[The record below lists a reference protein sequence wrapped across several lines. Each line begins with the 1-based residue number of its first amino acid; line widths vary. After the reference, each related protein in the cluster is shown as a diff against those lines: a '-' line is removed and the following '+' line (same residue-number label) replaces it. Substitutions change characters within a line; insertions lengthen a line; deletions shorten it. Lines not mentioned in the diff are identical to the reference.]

1 MTDGSPG
8 ISKALV
14 IFSGRFHWKQRCW
27 RQPYCCFWVRFFY
40 GLNWKYLTGMLLISK
55 LSINFNTKGYVCR
68 HVGDLG
74 NIIAGEDKGVIT
86 YMTDSMVKLSGDNSV
101 LGRAVV
107 VSTCII
113 VIIITSTRHS
123 CQYYVITI
131 WLPRKITAFWRPFFF
146 SAILGARIKGWF
158 GPWWKRWQPVDWQCW
173 CETGMLPHH

>member
-1 MTDGSPG
+1 MVLQVFLKLWLFFREDSIENKSADGSHIVVFG
-8 ISKALV
+8 
-14 IFSGRFHWKQRCW
+14 CD
-27 RQPYCCFWVRFFY
+27 FFY

-86 YMTDSMVKLSGDNSV
+86 YMTDSKVKLSGDHSV

-131 WLPRKITAFWRPFFF
+131 
-146 SAILGARIKGWF
+146 
-158 GPWWKRWQPVDWQCW
+158 
-173 CETGMLPHH
+173 